1 MRPTTPSSPSSRVS
15 RELMHVIDLMSE
27 AEPSGIE
34 LRHFHTAWYS
44 KRSGHRNAFKG
55 NLAVAWFVANARRLN
70 AFLPKAMA
78 INGAPTAVRLG
89 QHLVDAGHI
98 EHLSGSVSG
107 SSPRKNSDA
116 GHYGG
121 GGGGGAGG
129 MFRNGSDKYR
139 LVPRQG
145 SLVEAR
151 VTAETVVELTRRMNR
166 SEVAVHENSSSYASS
181 SRVLRGLVEQQAAIQ
196 AEQRSAVT
204 ILLVVVC
211 SLLLCMALKELQL
224 YPKAFLARLSDEQAA
239 AARGA
244 GCASAALAL
253 AMYVIL
259 GRRGGSASLSLLRD
273 DLRAL
278 GGDEVD
284 VAMMRPDADE
294 QRAGV
299 SKSQK
304 RGRTK
309 SVAARRSRAAT
320 LAVRAGV
327 RLGLTSSKSMYG
339 LGGCVCVEG
348 GGRRGSWALE
358 YGLCVCECV
367 LCAVVNRC
375 LHAVCTY
382 TFKSSRAVVL
392 WSCCDRCLQ

>member
-259 GRRGGSASLSLLRD
+259 GRRGGSAELLKPGDVRIRKPRMGLLIVQAARVD
-273 DLRAL
+273 CVEFRGVAGIGVAVNAAAHLPHPEAADGHGLPAQCVLVHIIPGVPVVVHVRVQHWHIDLLQPGPNVSVRA
-278 GGDEVD
+278 D
-284 VAMMRPDADE
+284 VAEVPH
-294 QRAGV
+294 
-299 SKSQK
+299 
-304 RGRTK
+304 
-309 SVAARRSRAAT
+309 
-320 LAVRAGV
+320 
-327 RLGLTSSKSMYG
+327 
-339 LGGCVCVEG
+339 
-348 GGRRGSWALE
+348 
-358 YGLCVCECV
+358 V
-367 LCAVVNRC
+367 LPR
-375 LHAVCTY
+375 HP
-382 TFKSSRAVVL
+382 
-392 WSCCDRCLQ
+392 QQ

>member
-1 MRPTTPSSPSSRVS
+1 
-15 RELMHVIDLMSE
+15 
-27 AEPSGIE
+27 
-34 LRHFHTAWYS
+34 
-44 KRSGHRNAFKG
+44 
-55 NLAVAWFVANARRLN
+55 
-70 AFLPKAMA
+70 MA

-107 SSPRKNSDA
+107 GSPRKNSHDA
-116 GHYGG
+116 GHTR
-121 GGGGGAGG
+121 GG

-166 SEVAVHENSSSYASS
+166 SEVAVHENSSTYASS

-211 SLLLCMALKELQL
+211 SLLLCVALKELQL
-224 YPKAFLARLSDEQAA
+224 YPRALLARLSDEQAA

-327 RLGLTSSKSMYG
+327 RLGLTSPKSMYG
-339 LGGCVCVEG
+339 LCVCVCVEG
-348 GGRRGSWALE
+348 GGDRA
-358 YGLCVCECV
+358 CVCSVCVCCV
-367 LCAVVNRC
+367 LYESLSLCHR
-375 LHAVCTY
+375 
-382 TFKSSRAVVL
+382 
-392 WSCCDRCLQ
+392 